1 MTQDYSVGYERL
13 CNCLV
18 FLLPVFK
25 KTSLR
30 EVLCTVSDIIV
41 DLINIL
47 CCCLE
52 CYICF
57 GDWFLHQRKTLGFLE
72 FYFIFLFLFKD
83 TFQYIKK
90 RPNGP
95 ITMIP

>member
-30 EVLCTVSDIIV
+30 EVLCTVSDIIW
-41 DLINIL
+41 LILLIFYVVVWNVTYVLVTGFYINGRHLVFLNFILFFYFYSKIPSNIL
-47 CCCLE
+47 
-52 CYICF
+52 
-57 GDWFLHQRKTLGFLE
+57 
-72 FYFIFLFLFKD
+72 
-83 TFQYIKK
+83 K
-90 RPNGP
+90 RDQ
-95 ITMIP
+95 TVQLQ